1 MGGRPWRR
9 LRSAILDTEPLCRPC
24 SAMGRVT
31 VATEVDH
38 VLPRSEGGT
47 DDQANLQPICH
58 PCHVAK
64 TVARTGG

>member
-1 MGGRPWRR
+1 
-9 LRSAILDTEPLCRPC
+9 
-24 SAMGRVT
+24 MGRVT